1 MDGKDVEMTKTEAL
15 PLSQYTVAWC
25 CGSDKHTTRSTSVSK
40 SIRGTINSWLLEA
53 TENADC
59 WTDNWLLL
67 LILSDPLLRNTDQQ
81 QKRIRRKPEPIICCS
96 AEVFDGGRYGEY
108 R

>member
-1 MDGKDVEMTKTEAL
+1 MQAVRTEE
-15 PLSQYTVAWC
+15 YEREETVSFRVI
-25 CGSDKHTTRSTSVSK
+25 SDLQTVGINVSEIK
-40 SIRGTINSWLLEA
+40 KLQEAGLNTILF
-53 TENADC
+53 
-59 WTDNWLLL
+59 
-67 LILSDPLLRNTDQQ
+67 DPLLRNIDQQ